1 MNRVTLYTKDGCH
14 LCEEA
19 RAVLDRVRK
28 DMPFAIEE
36 VFLTEDDE
44 RFAGYRES
52 IPVVAVNGSTVF
64 KYRVDEGRLRA
75 LLAGAEGS

>member
-19 RAVLDRVRK
+19 RTLLDRVRK
-28 DMPFAIEE
+28 DMPFALEE
-36 VFLTEDDE
+36 VFLRDDDE
-44 RFAGYRES
+44 RFAEYRDS

-64 KYRVDEGRLRA
+64 KYRVDERKLRA
-75 LLAGAEGS
+75 LLAGAGGS